1 MVMAYQGTI
10 QNGQI
15 HFDDN
20 PEIPEGAQVI
30 VVVIKESQQA
40 GEQKASTLGNLLESP
55 LVGMWADREDIV
67 DSAEFARELRERAS
81 RREG

>member
-1 MVMAYQGTI
+1 MVMAYQGTV

-30 VVVIKESQQA
+30 VVVLKEGQQA
-40 GEQKASTLGNLLESP
+40 GEKRALTLGDLLESP
-55 LVGMWADREDIV
+55 LVGMWADREDII
-67 DSAEFARELRERAS
+67 DSAEFARQLRERAS
-81 RREG
+81 RRER